1 VTRSNP
7 DSVAAAADVLA
18 AGGTIAQAATQAGV
32 SRRTVERWRDRGR
45 VELADASFARLA
57 LEADRVPPQQQ
68 GPLSEADLVEL
79 LEGQALRG
87 STRAVELL
95 LRRVSK
101 PASVDLDGD
110 PFREVDQIGEF
121 RRARLQREGSN
132 ASR

>member
-45 VELADASFARLA
+45 IELADAVFARLA
-57 LEADRVPPQQQ
+57 LEADRLPPEQQ

-79 LEGQALRG
+79 LERQALRG

-101 PASVDLDGD
+101 PASVDVDD
-110 PFREVDQIGEF
+110 PFIEVDQIAEY
-121 RRARLQREGSN
+121 RRARLSGRRYTGH
-132 ASR
+132 

>member
-7 DSVAAAADVLA
+7 ESVIAAADVIA

-45 VELADASFARLA
+45 VELADAPHARLA
-57 LEADRVPPQQQ
+57 LEADRMPPQQQ
-68 GPLSEADLVEL
+68 VPLSEDDLVEL
-79 LEGQALRG
+79 LEGQALHG

-101 PASVDLDGD
+101 PASTDLDD
-110 PFREVDQIGEF
+110 PFIEVDQVAEY
-121 RRARLQREGSN
+121 RRARLQREASN
-132 ASR
+132 VSR